1 VLTDVKKTGKSHQP
15 TLLTLLATIEM
26 TVFTASYSVLA
37 TTTLF

>member
-1 VLTDVKKTGKSHQP
+1 
-15 TLLTLLATIEM
+15 M